1 MKNSRGYYF
10 ILFTSVL
17 LAAIACT
24 KEDNVPTGLVINELM
39 PKNTSTVSDN
49 AGEYDDWIELY
60 NNTSQEI
67 DLSGYF
73 LSDNSSNVSMWA
85 FPVGTKIAAKSYLIV
100 WADDDTEQL
109 GLHTN
114 FKLSADGEEVI
125 LSSPE
130 MVTIDKVGFSGQ
142 AAEFSYARKPN
153 GTGNFNWGEPTF
165 NSEN

>member
-1 MKNSRGYYF
+1 MKNSRVFNF
-10 ILFTSVL
+10 ILLTSIL
-17 LAAIACT
+17 LAASACT
-24 KEDNVPTGLVINELM
+24 KEENNPIGLVINELM
-39 PKNTSTVSDN
+39 PRNTSTVSDN

-60 NNTSQEI
+60 NNTNEEI

-85 FPVGTKIAAKSYLIV
+85 FPLGTKIAAKSYLIV

-114 FKLSADGEEVI
+114 FKLSADGEELI
-125 LSSPE
+125 LASPE
-130 MVTIDKVGFSGQ
+130 MVPIDKVKFSGQ

-153 GTGNFNWGEPTF
+153 GTGDFKWGEPTF

>member
-60 NNTSQEI
+60 NNTTEEI

-130 MVTIDKVGFSGQ
+130 MVPIDKVKFSGQ

-165 NSEN
+165 NSGN